1 MAETANYPSL
11 NNKTVIITGGAQG
24 IGESIVEQF
33 ITQNSK
39 VAFLDID
46 ENAGKALVKK
56 INQVLNK
63 TYITKKQRNNGTFHY
78 RGDLPI
84 FMKKN
89 WQAKI
94 KNILK
99 IYKR

>member
-56 INQVLNK
+56 INQK
-63 TYITKKQRNNGTFHY
+63 
-78 RGDLPI
+78 
-84 FMKKN
+84 
-89 WQAKI
+89 
-94 KNILK
+94 
-99 IYKR
+99 